1 MNIKVISFTT
11 VIAMLFVLLI
21 AIMSVD
27 AGEPSIQE
35 SSSTTVSQTRVE
47 TLTENLPQVIT
58 TQLSTTIPETTT
70 QKSTTTK
77 KVTTTKKTA
86 TIKKTTIKVTA
97 PASDYEHNLYVLSHI
112 IYAEAGGEGDKTQK
126 YVGSVV
132 LNRVADSRF
141 PNTIEG
147 VVFQKGQY
155 SPVRNGAY
163 YKTPSERA
171 VKNAKYLLD
180 NGSILPSGVIF
191 QSEFKQGSVYEKV
204 GNMYFC
210 YG

>member
-1 MNIKVISFTT
+1 MI
-11 VIAMLFVLLI
+11 
-21 AIMSVD
+21 
-27 AGEPSIQE
+27 
-35 SSSTTVSQTRVE
+35 
-47 TLTENLPQVIT
+47 
-58 TQLSTTIPETTT
+58 
-70 QKSTTTK
+70 
-77 KVTTTKKTA
+77 
-86 TIKKTTIKVTA
+86 
-97 PASDYEHNLYVLSHI
+97 SHI
-112 IYAEAGGEGDKTQK
+112 IYAEAGAEGDKTQK

>member
-11 VIAMLFVLLI
+11 VIAMFFVLLI

-27 AGEPSIQE
+27 SGEPSIQE

-77 KVTTTKKTA
+77 KVTTTKKTTTTKKA
-86 TIKKTTIKVTA
+86 TVKVTA
-97 PASDYEHNLYVLSHI
+97 PANNYEHNLYVLSHI

>member
-1 MNIKVISFTT
+1 MNRKVISFTT

-77 KVTTTKKTA
+77 KVTTTQKTT

-171 VKNAKYLLD
+171 IKNAKYLLD